1 MTLVIPWSE
10 HVHIILRIPTDPM
23 SYVTLKKEAS
33 AEFVDR
39 RSRFIG
45 RAAPVESES
54 EALAF
59 LNDIRQDHTATHHVF
74 AYKLRDRNLTRYND
88 DGEPSGTAGLPILD
102 ILERG
107 EITDA
112 IIVVSRWFGGTLLGT
127 GGLVRA
133 YSTAAKMAVEAAGIV
148 EMDLAGLY
156 TLKISYADYDRI
168 IRLAND
174 IGINVEDSQFL
185 DEVQLRLIAADDAAQ
200 MFSEKLREMTRGSRS
215 IELIDKQYYPLKEKE
230 VF

>member
-1 MTLVIPWSE
+1 M
-10 HVHIILRIPTDPM
+10 
-23 SYVTLKKEAS
+23 KKEAQ

-39 RSRFIG
+39 RSRFIA
-45 RAAPVESES
+45 RVAPVTSEE

-59 LNDIRQDHTATHHVF
+59 LNNIRQDHSATHHVF
-74 AYKLRDRNLTRYND
+74 AYRLRERNFTRYND
-88 DGEPSGTAGLPILD
+88 DGEPSGTAGLPVLD

-148 EMDLAGLY
+148 EMGIAGLY
-156 TLKISYADYDRI
+156 SLSITYGDYDKV

-174 IGINVEDSQFL
+174 IGLIIQDSQFL
-185 DEVQLRLIAADDAAQ
+185 EEVLLHLIATDQAAEN
-200 MFSEKLREMTRGSRS
+200 FSVKLKELTRGSRD
-215 IELIDKQYYPLKEKE
+215 IQLISKQYYPLKEKK